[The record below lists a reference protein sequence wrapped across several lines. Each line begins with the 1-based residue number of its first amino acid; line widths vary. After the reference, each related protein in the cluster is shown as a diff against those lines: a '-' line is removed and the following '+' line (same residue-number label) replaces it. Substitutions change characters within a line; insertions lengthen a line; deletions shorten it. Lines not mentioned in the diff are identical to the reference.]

1 MKNILALC
9 LFAALV
15 CIGQAKAQQAISYTY
30 AELGYLES
38 EIDRS
43 GIDEDGDGYEFN
55 LSAGVA
61 ESLALVFG
69 YQDVEF
75 DRDIEAKLISLGIAY
90 HKPYS
95 NTGDMVFSLSYLDTE
110 VDAPGID
117 SIEEDGN
124 EISLEVR
131 SRSSAQTEV
140 HLGYLRREIDDESE
154 SGYLFR
160 IISGNP
166 QGFKFVIDYEDL
178 DDTSGLMLGLRS
190 SF

>member
-1 MKNILALC
+1 MKNILALSV
-9 LFAALV
+9 FAALV
-15 CIGQAKAQQAISYTY
+15 CAGQVNAQQQVISYTY

-43 GIDEDGDGYEFN
+43 GFDDDGNGYEFN

-69 YQDVEF
+69 YQNVEGDKRF
-75 DRDIEAKLISLGIAY
+75 DEATLISLGFDY

-95 NTGDMVFSLSYLDTE
+95 NTGDMIFGLAYLESE
-110 VDAPGID
+110 VDSEDA
-117 SIEEDGN
+117 DGN
-124 EISLEVR
+124 EIRLEVR
-131 SRSSAQTEV
+131 SRTSIQTEV
-140 HLGYLRREIDDESE
+140 HLGYLRREIDGDAN

-166 QGFKFVIDYEDL
+166 QGFQFVIDYEGL
-178 DDTSGLMLGLRS
+178 DKTSGLMLGLRT

>member
-1 MKNILALC
+1 MKNILALSF
-9 LFAALV
+9 FAALF
-15 CIGQAKAQQAISYTY
+15 CAGQASAQQAISYTY

-55 LSAGVA
+55 LSFDVA
-61 ESLALVFG
+61 QSLALLFG

-75 DRDIEAKLISLGIAY
+75 DNDIEASLLSLGFAY

-95 NTGDMVFSLSYLDTE
+95 NTGDMVFTISYLDPE
-110 VDAPGID
+110 LDAPRID

-124 EISLEVR
+124 EITLEVR
-131 SRSSAQTEV
+131 SRSSQQTEV
-140 HLGYLRREIDDESE
+140 HLGYLRREIDDDSE
-154 SGYLFR
+154 SGYLLR
-160 IISGNP
+160 IITGNP
-166 QGFKFVIDYEDL
+166 RGFKFVIDYEDL
-178 DDTSGLMLGLRS
+178 DDTTSLMLGLRT